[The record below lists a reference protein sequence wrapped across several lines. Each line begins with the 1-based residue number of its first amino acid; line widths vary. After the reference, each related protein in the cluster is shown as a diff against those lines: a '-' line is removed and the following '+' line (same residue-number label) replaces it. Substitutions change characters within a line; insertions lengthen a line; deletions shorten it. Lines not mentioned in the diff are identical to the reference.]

1 MTESPSTFENGV
13 VKMELANLK
22 DIVLKLKAV
31 REKEE
36 LSIHDIMDRLEATGA
51 YISETTVRRVFR
63 DNSENE
69 LGFTYAKVL
78 KPIADV
84 MLGEEADDPA
94 LLEKNGALHA
104 IIREKNRAIESLQE
118 KLDIATAQIETLN
131 QHYDNLR
138 KECDLRLRFLRDQIE
153 LKDRRM
159 DEKDEI
165 IKKLMEKCL

>member
-1 MTESPSTFENGV
+1 MTELPSTFENGV

-104 IIREKNRAIESLQE
+104 IIREKNR
-118 KLDIATAQIETLN
+118 TIETL
-131 QHYDNLR
+131 QGKLDSAADQIDTLKQQYDALR

>member
-1 MTESPSTFENGV
+1 MIETPSTFENGV
-13 VKMELANLK
+13 RKMELANLR

-31 REKEE
+31 RDKEN
-36 LSIHDIMDRLEATGA
+36 LSIHDIMDRLEATGS
-51 YISETTVRRVFR
+51 YLSESTVRRVFR

-69 LGFTYAKVL
+69 LGFTYAKAV
-78 KPIADV
+78 KPIADI
-84 MLGEEADDPA
+84 LLSEEADDPA

-104 IIREKNRAIESLQE
+104 IIREKNRTIESLQE
-118 KLDIATAQIETLN
+118 KLETAAGQIDELKK
-131 QHYDNLR
+131 QYDALR
-138 KECDLRLRFLRDQIE
+138 REVDLRLRFLRDQIE